1 MRDQNMKTNSINC
14 PNCGSPI
21 SLDIDHL
28 SKFCNQCGSKI
39 MLDVD
44 TIQQLL
50 IEKEKTKQ
58 VEAKE
63 QTKKRKAEL
72 DNEKKREDEKTT
84 RIIVIGFLGFLTLI
98 FIIIAIAKSNGA

>member
-1 MRDQNMKTNSINC
+1 MKTNSVNC

-21 SLDIDHL
+21 NLDIDHL
-28 SKFCNQCGSKI
+28 SKFCDQCGSKI

-63 QTKKRKAEL
+63 KTKKRKAEL
-72 DNEKKREDEKTT
+72 AAEKQKADERTT
-84 RIIVIGFLGFLTLI
+84 RIVVIGLLTAFVLIIVI
-98 FIIIAIAKSNGA
+98 IALADSKGI

>member
-1 MRDQNMKTNSINC
+1 MKTNSINC

-63 QTKKRKAEL
+63 KTKKRKAEL
-72 DNEKKREDEKTT
+72 ANEKEKEEEKTT
-84 RIIVIGFLGFLTLI
+84 RIIVIGLLGCCALI
-98 FIIIAIAKSNGA
+98 ILFIALAKSNGA